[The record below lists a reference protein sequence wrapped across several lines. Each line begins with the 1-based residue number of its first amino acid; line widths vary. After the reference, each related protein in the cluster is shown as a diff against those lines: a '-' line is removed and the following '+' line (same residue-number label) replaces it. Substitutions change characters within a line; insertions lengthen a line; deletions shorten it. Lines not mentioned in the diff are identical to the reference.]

1 MKKTTCI
8 ILIFFLSI
16 VAISAQEKNFK
27 GTVLDET
34 GLPLPNATV
43 TIVGTKKGAATD
55 FDGIFFITVKES
67 DVLSVSYLGY
77 KTKQVPVA
85 GKNNVNISLEAD
97 ASAAALDEIVIVSFG
112 KQKKKN
118 VISSVTTIKP
128 SELKVA
134 SSNLT
139 TALAGR
145 VSGLIGFQRGGE
157 PGQDNASFFVRGV
170 TSFGANNSPLIL
182 IDGVELT
189 IDDLRRLHP
198 DDIDAFSI
206 LKDASATALYGA
218 RGANGVI
225 FVTMKEGK
233 EGPIKISARVETSY
247 SMPTQNIELA
257 DPITYMLLGNEAVRT
272 RDPIAPLP
280 YSQQKIENTI
290 FGSNPELYPTTDWYN
305 ELFSDF
311 AVNKRLNFSLSGG
324 GGTARYYLS
333 VAGQQDLGVLNVPD
347 ESSFD
352 NNVNFKSY
360 NIRSSTNVNLTKT
373 SKLKVSF
380 NANFEKYSGPRQGG
394 SSVYN
399 SVLRT
404 NPVEFSPFYKKD
416 ETNEFTNHILFG
428 NVLRNGSLLT
438 NPFAEMASGIQETS
452 SSKIIAQL
460 QFNQDLN
467 FITEGLNYRMIFNTT
482 NNSTSRIDRFNNPF
496 YYSPTLN
503 SATGITSLRQLNPL
517 TGTEFID
524 FKQSGRAISTTT
536 YFESNFSYN
545 KEIDDKN
552 EVSGLLVYT
561 LNNRLNTLTDSQL
574 VDTSLNSSELLE
586 LSLPFRN
593 MGLSGRFTYARNQK
607 YFVEFNFG
615 YNGSERFAKNERWG
629 FFPSA
634 ALGWMVSDEPFMK
647 KAEDVITKLKLKAS
661 YGLVGNDNLGNN
673 VDRFFYLSVISFD
686 GNGYTTGEEFNN
698 YINGVSISRYG
709 NNQITWE
716 TAKKFNFGL
725 ELGLFNDLDLEVD
738 VFLEKRENILANR
751 VVPSSLGLQSDV
763 RANIGAAES
772 RGVDA
777 TLVYNKSLTND
788 IWLQVRGNFTYATN
802 EITKIEEPD
811 YTDTPWLSR
820 IGKPINQ
827 TWGYVADRLFV
838 DQAEVDNSPEQ
849 TFGDYTGGDIKYRDI
864 NGDGKISLLDQ
875 VPIGNST
882 IPEIVFGAGFSLGIK
897 NLDISCFFQG
907 AANSTFFINPRQTAP
922 FVNQQ
927 QLLKVYAD
935 SHWSESNRDLYA
947 QWPRLSG
954 TQINNNM
961 QTSTWFMKDGAFVRL
976 KSAEIGYSFPDR
988 FIKKSNLQKLR
999 VYASGTNLFVLS
1011 RFKLWDPELAGNGF
1025 NYPNQR
1031 VFNFGINVS
1040 L

>member
-1 MKKTTCI
+1 
-8 ILIFFLSI
+8 
-16 VAISAQEKNFK
+16 
-27 GTVLDET
+27 
-34 GLPLPNATV
+34 
-43 TIVGTKKGAATD
+43 
-55 FDGIFFITVKES
+55 
-67 DVLSVSYLGY
+67 
-77 KTKQVPVA
+77 
-85 GKNNVNISLEAD
+85 
-97 ASAAALDEIVIVSFG
+97 
-112 KQKKKN
+112 
-118 VISSVTTIKP
+118 
-128 SELKVA
+128 
-134 SSNLT
+134 
-139 TALAGR
+139 
-145 VSGLIGFQRGGE
+145 
-157 PGQDNASFFVRGV
+157 
-170 TSFGANNSPLIL
+170 
-182 IDGVELT
+182 
-189 IDDLRRLHP
+189 
-198 DDIDAFSI
+198 
-206 LKDASATALYGA
+206 
-218 RGANGVI
+218 
-225 FVTMKEGK
+225 
-233 EGPIKISARVETSY
+233 
-247 SMPTQNIELA
+247 
-257 DPITYMLLGNEAVRT
+257 
-272 RDPIAPLP
+272 
-280 YSQQKIENTI
+280 
-290 FGSNPELYPTTDWYN
+290 
-305 ELFSDF
+305 
-311 AVNKRLNFSLSGG
+311 
-324 GGTARYYLS
+324 
-333 VAGQQDLGVLNVPD
+333 
-347 ESSFD
+347 
-352 NNVNFKSY
+352 
-360 NIRSSTNVNLTKT
+360 
-373 SKLKVSF
+373 
-380 NANFEKYSGPRQGG
+380 
-394 SSVYN
+394 
-399 SVLRT
+399 
-404 NPVEFSPFYKKD
+404 
-416 ETNEFTNHILFG
+416 
-428 NVLRNGSLLT
+428 
-438 NPFAEMASGIQETS
+438 
-452 SSKIIAQL
+452 
-460 QFNQDLN
+460 
-467 FITEGLNYRMIFNTT
+467 
-482 NNSTSRIDRFNNPF
+482 
-496 YYSPTLN
+496 
-503 SATGITSLRQLNPL
+503 
-517 TGTEFID
+517 
-524 FKQSGRAISTTT
+524 
-536 YFESNFSYN
+536 
-545 KEIDDKN
+545 
-552 EVSGLLVYT
+552 
-561 LNNRLNTLTDSQL
+561 
-574 VDTSLNSSELLE
+574 
-586 LSLPFRN
+586 

-738 VFLEKRENILANR
+738 VFSEKRENILANR

-772 RGVDA
+772 RGIDA

-947 QWPRLSG
+947 QWPRLSD
-954 TQINNNM
+954 TQINNNV

-988 FIKKSNLQKLR
+988 FIKKSNLHKLR